1 MSTTMQEKLEAFLRD
16 QAYVIEDKN
25 YTSLRCIDDR
35 YCKDHAPQH
44 YAVPGAPLGIIADI
58 TAGFEAAVQ
67 RPATEH
73 ELQMIWDLATAHV
86 GTPSFHTAS
95 AHVRSDISSPVLGCG
110 YLVGALEGEAYISP
124 EASAFLKSK
133 ATEHAESGYEA
144 TCFDCG
150 HDASFVF
157 FVMNDEI
164 GIIPTHENGTRAYV
178 FHKPVHEKLISR
190 IAKDVSEQFDAVSSE
205 SEVFLAATFA
215 AFNERLDVVGKNLN
229 LGKFP
234 HYEIYSLDD
243 VRQTH
248 QPVLEEENA
257 EVV

>member
-16 QAYVIEDKN
+16 QAYVITDKN
-25 YTSLRCIDDR
+25 NVSLRCIDDR
-35 YCKDHAPQH
+35 YCKDHSPH
-44 YAVPGAPLGIIADI
+44 HHAVPGAGLGIIADI
-58 TAGFEAAVQ
+58 IAGFES
-67 RPATEH
+67 ATKRDATME

-110 YLVGALEGEAYISP
+110 YLVGTLEGEAHISAA
-124 EASAFLKSK
+124 ASAFLKSK

-150 HDASFVF
+150 HDASFVL

-205 SEVFLAATFA
+205 SEVFLAAIIA
-215 AFNERLDVVGKNLN
+215 AFNDRLKVVADNLN

-248 QPVLEEENA
+248 HPVLQEENA